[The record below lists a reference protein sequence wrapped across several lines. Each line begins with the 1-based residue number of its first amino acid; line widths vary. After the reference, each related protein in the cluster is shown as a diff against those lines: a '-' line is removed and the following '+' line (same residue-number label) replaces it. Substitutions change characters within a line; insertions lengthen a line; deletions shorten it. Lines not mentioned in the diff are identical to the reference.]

1 MCVCN
6 ERSMFSDFIDIT
18 TPSRV
23 TSQGVS
29 PGLRTVI
36 LLLALEDGQQ
46 RAILSISHVLYILK
60 SPVNLISLAKLNNSG
75 LYWNNRTWN
84 LYYAKE
90 TGEIVGYMPK

>member
-6 ERSMFSDFIDIT
+6 ERSMFSDFIDII

-46 RAILSISHVLYILK
+46 RAILPISHVLYILK
-60 SPVNLISLAKLNNSG
+60 SPVNLLVLLNLIIRAYTGTTELGTYIMLKKLAK
-75 LYWNNRTWN
+75 
-84 LYYAKE
+84 
-90 TGEIVGYMPK
+90 